1 MKWYNIDENEFPELD
16 EPVLLAKKPTTD
28 LINECRLGRLILE
41 DNTNEK
47 GWFVDNDIAVIQL
60 ASRKY
65 WAKLI
70 ETPIGI
76 PKTENQE
83 ILKDFLE
90 GYMGVLGGY
99 EKKFQMLAA
108 CMIKSGKGLYG
119 LDYYISGILN
129 RSSSLIYGF
138 ETLIGSA
145 NFLSAA
151 HLVRPHLDNYLRLS
165 AAWLVKEPHTLATNV
180 WKGDVI
186 RKMKDR
192 DGKFM
197 TDAYLKDKATIDYPW
212 IADVYEAT
220 SGFIHFGEKHI
231 RNATSLTKD
240 PDKKESLTTFIGKF
254 DNQVSYESKIEA
266 TIGMIE
272 ISNCIAKQVYGWIET
287 KRIKG

>member
-1 MKWYNIDENEFPELD
+1 MNWYNIDNDGYPETD
-16 EPVLLAKKPTTD
+16 EPVFLAKGPTLD
-28 LINECRLGRLILE
+28 LIKECRLGRLVFE

-47 GWFVDNDIAVIQL
+47 GWFVDNDMAVIEV

-70 ETPIGI
+70 VKPVGI
-76 PKTENQE
+76 PKTENQ
-83 ILKDFLE
+83 DFLKGVLK
-90 GYMGVLGGY
+90 GYMEVLGHF
-99 EKKFQMLAA
+99 EKKFQKLAA
-108 CMIKSGKGLYG
+108 SMITSGKGVYT

-129 RSSSLIYGF
+129 RSLSLMYGF

-165 AAWLVKEPHTLATNV
+165 AAWLVDDPHTFATNV
-180 WKGDVI
+180 WKGGVI
-186 RKMKDR
+186 RKMKDK
-192 DGKFM
+192 DGKLM
-197 TDAYLKDKATIDYPW
+197 MDAYLKDKATEDYPW
-212 IADVYEAT
+212 IANVYDAT

-231 RNATSLTKD
+231 WNATTLKTD
-240 PDKKESLTTFIGKF
+240 QEDSLTTFIGKT
-254 DNQVSYESKIEA
+254 DNNVSYESKIEA

-272 ISNCIAKQVYGWIET
+272 ISNCIARQVYGYIET

>member
-1 MKWYNIDENEFPELD
+1 MKWYNIEDGEFPNLD
-16 EPVLLAKKPTTD
+16 EPVLLAKAPTTD
-28 LINECRLGRLILE
+28 FIKDCRLGRMVFK
-41 DNTNEK
+41 DTTSEK
-47 GWFVDNDIAVIQL
+47 GWFVDNGDAVITV

-65 WAKLI
+65 WAKII
-70 ETPIGI
+70 EKPIGI

-90 GYMGVLGGY
+90 GYMGVLRLF
-99 EKKFQMLAA
+99 EKKFQKLAA
-108 CMIKSGKGLYG
+108 CMITSGKGTYS

-129 RSSSLIYGF
+129 RSLSLIYGF
-138 ETLIGSA
+138 ETLIGTA

-165 AAWLVKEPHTLATNV
+165 AAWLVSDPHTFATNV
-180 WKGDVI
+180 WKGEVI
-186 RKMKDR
+186 RKMKDKS
-192 DGKFM
+192 GKFM
-197 TDAYLKDKATIDYPW
+197 TDAYLKDKAAEDYPW
-212 IADVYEAT
+212 ITDVYEAT

-231 RNATSLTKD
+231 RNATSLTT
-240 PDKKESLTTFIGKF
+240 DKEESLTTFIGKV

-266 TIGMIE
+266 TSGMIE

>member
-1 MKWYNIDENEFPELD
+1 MKWYNIDDGDYPDLE
-16 EPVLLAKKPTTD
+16 EPVLLAKDPTTD
-28 LINECRLGRLILE
+28 FIKECRLGRLVYM
-41 DNTNEK
+41 DGTNEK
-47 GWFVDNDIAVIQL
+47 GWFVDNDEATITV
-60 ASRKY
+60 ASRRY

-76 PKTENQE
+76 PKTDNLE
-83 ILKDFLE
+83 ILKVFFE
-90 GYMGVLGGY
+90 GYMGELRLY
-99 EKKFQMLAA
+99 EKKFQKLAA
-108 CMIKSGKGLYG
+108 CMITSGKGTYS

-129 RSSSLIYGF
+129 RSLSLIYGF
-138 ETLIGSA
+138 ETLIGTS

-165 AAWLVKEPHTLATNV
+165 AAWMVSEPHAFATNV
-180 WKGDVI
+180 WKGEVI
-186 RKMKDR
+186 RKMKDKS
-192 DGKFM
+192 GKFM
-197 TDAYLKDKATIDYPW
+197 TDSYLKDKAAEDYPW
-212 IADVYEAT
+212 ITNVYQAT

-231 RNATSLTKD
+231 RNATTLITGEED
-240 PDKKESLTTFIGKF
+240 TLTTFIGKV

>member
-1 MKWYNIDENEFPELD
+1 MKWYNIEDGEFPELE
-16 EPVLLAKKPTTD
+16 EPVLLAKEPTKD
-28 LINECRLGRLILE
+28 FIKDCRLGRLVIE

-47 GWFVDNDIAVIQL
+47 GWFVDNDMAVIQV

-65 WAKLI
+65 WFRLLEK
-70 ETPIGI
+70 PIGI

-83 ILKDFLE
+83 LLKNLLA
-90 GYMGVLGGY
+90 GYLNVLDLY
-99 EKKFQMLAA
+99 EKKFQKLSE
-108 CMIKSGKGLYG
+108 CMMKSGKGTYT
-119 LDYYISGILN
+119 LDYYVAGILN
-129 RSSSLIYGF
+129 RSLSLIYGF
-138 ETLIGSA
+138 DTLIKSA

-165 AAWLVKEPHTLATNV
+165 AAWLVSDPHKFANDV
-180 WKGDVI
+180 WQGGVI

-192 DGKFM
+192 DGKPM
-197 TDAYLKDKATIDYPW
+197 TDAHLKDKAAEDYPW
-212 IADVYEAT
+212 IANVYEAT

-231 RNATSLTKD
+231 RNATALTDGKD
-240 PDKKESLTTFIGKF
+240 ASLTTFIGKF